1 MKTILFSA
9 CMIVFVTMGSMAQ
22 VQEISASKANTEVK
36 VEVPGPK
43 AQWNTL
49 VAELGDVVYMNKTD
63 AEFLLTNTGDQPLI
77 ITNARAS
84 CGCTNLRY
92 SKEPILPGETSTVQ
106 VTFNGS
112 GMGNVKKTI
121 TVTTNASASPTILA
135 FTANVVKEEKTA
147 ATTIPASTKKQ

>member
-1 MKTILFSA
+1 MKQFLFFVVAIVLVTIPSL
-9 CMIVFVTMGSMAQ
+9 AQ
-22 VQEISASKANTEVK
+22 LQGASTSKVITEAK
-36 VEVPGPK
+36 GEAIGPQ
-43 AQWNTL
+43 AQWTTL
-49 VAELGDVVYMNKTD
+49 VADLGDVIFMTKTD

-77 ITNARAS
+77 ITAARAS

-106 VTFNGS
+106 VSFNGS

-121 TVTTNASASPTILA
+121 TITTNASASPTILA

-147 ATTIPASTKKQ
+147 ETTTPASAKKQ